1 MILQIRTFLLNNKS
15 KHSKAN
21 IYVYD
26 DQILLEVDDMNL
38 LLHVGLAIVGQ
49 LRSLGKLVRVGVVHC
64 AVDHLHLGQ
73 DDHGYNHSDFTDQLD
88 ASPLLYSGVD
98 HPYVP
103 EAIFTDH
110 DGYLTPVGS
119 DGNLPDHISLQS
131 WAID

>member
-26 DQILLEVDDMNL
+26 DQILLEVDDMDSL
-38 LLHVGLAIVGQ
+38 LRVGLAIVEQ

-73 DDHGYNHSDFTDQLD
+73 NDHGYIHYNQLISLD
-88 ASPLLYSGVD
+88 VRPLLYGEVD
-98 HPYVP
+98 HPYGYAV
-103 EAIFTDH
+103 IVTVH
-110 DGYLTPVGS
+110 DGYLTLVGS
-119 DGNLPDHISLQS
+119 DGNPPDHIFLQS

>member
-1 MILQIRTFLLNNKS
+1 MILQIRIFLLINKS

-26 DQILLEVDDMNL
+26 DQILLEVDDMDL
-38 LLHVGLAIVGQ
+38 LLHVGLDIVEQ
-49 LRSLGKLVRVGVVHC
+49 LRSLGKLVRVDVIHC
-64 AVDHLHLGQ
+64 AVGHLHLGQ
-73 DDHGYNHSDFTDQLD
+73 GDHGYIRYNQLILLD
-88 ASPLLYSGVD
+88 VRPLLYGEVD
-98 HPYVP
+98 HPYGYTV
-103 EAIFTDH
+103 IVTDH